1 MLKMGL
7 LRKANLLLNKRLTFC
22 DFIKKNKIIKCAI
35 LKNHS
40 QFYFIYES
48 FGFDGFSILN
58 SFSTYDFWNGTIP
71 KKNIIYNFSIQNTNL
86 NQFYQFFSSQQKD
99 EISSLSIIK
108 TLDNSI
114 FILINSSINSRI
126 LYDFEHID
134 FEKETYIKNHNFQ
147 KENMQKC
154 VLDLNN
160 SVEDFVFSENKN
172 TFYNDFLSTSIK
184 NEIQNRLTLKYND
197 FFIIE
202 KKSENLYDFIFTK
215 NTIQIE
221 FLKKEISELLKE
233 IIFEHSKKIILKHEE
248 RL

>member
-7 LRKANLLLNKRLTFC
+7 LQKANLLLNKRLTFC

-35 LKNHS
+35 LKNHL
-40 QFYFIYES
+40 QFYFISES

-71 KKNIIYNFSIQNTNL
+71 KKNTIYNFSIQNTNL
-86 NQFYQFFSSQQKD
+86 NQFYQFFSSQQKE

-126 LYDFEHID
+126 LNDFEHID

-202 KKSENLYDFIFTK
+202 KKSENLYDFTFTK
-215 NTIQIE
+215 NTIQME

-233 IIFEHSKKIILKHEE
+233 IIYEHSKKIILKYEE
-248 RL
+248 R

>member
-1 MLKMGL
+1 MLKIGL
-7 LRKANLLLNKRLTFC
+7 LQKANLLLNKRLTFC

-40 QFYFIYES
+40 QFYFISES
-48 FGFDGFSILN
+48 FGFDGFSLLN

-71 KKNIIYNFSIQNTNL
+71 KKNTIYNFSIQNTNL
-86 NQFYQFFSSQQKD
+86 NQFYQFFSSQQKE

-108 TLDNSI
+108 TFDNSI

-126 LYDFEHID
+126 LNDFEHID

-154 VLDLNN
+154 ILDLNN
-160 SVEDFVFSENKN
+160 SVEDFVFLENKN

-184 NEIQNRLTLKYND
+184 NEIQNRLTLKYKD

-202 KKSENLYDFIFTK
+202 KKSENLYDFTFTK
-215 NTIQIE
+215 NTIQME

-233 IIFEHSKKIILKHEE
+233 IIYEHSKKIILKYEE
-248 RL
+248 R